1 MPQKVTKKLLNHT
14 FSQKMSPQ
22 FFLYPKFRHGVGSH
36 CTQVYSIDQVKGGE
50 GLTLFELGELPL
62 RCGQCALKC
71 N

>member
-22 FFLYPKFRHGVGSH
+22 FFLYPKFHHGVGSH

-50 GLTLFELGELPL
+50 GFIKGVRKKFHKFYLV
-62 RCGQCALKC
+62 
-71 N
+71 